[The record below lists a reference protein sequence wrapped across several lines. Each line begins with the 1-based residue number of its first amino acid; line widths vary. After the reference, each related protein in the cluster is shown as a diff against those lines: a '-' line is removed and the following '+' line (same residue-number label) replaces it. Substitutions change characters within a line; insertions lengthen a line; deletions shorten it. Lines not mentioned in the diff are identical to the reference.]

1 MTLDGLRVLVVED
14 EPIIALAIED
24 ALAELGAHPQ
34 LAERLADAEAALAAG
49 GLDAAI
55 LDVNLHGQ
63 RSYPVARA
71 LAARGV
77 PFIFATGYG
86 DAEHPDS
93 FHGVPTITKP
103 YGRSDIAAA
112 FAHLSPAIGALRNIG

>member
-24 ALAELGAHPQ
+24 ALDELGATPL
-34 LAERLADAEAALAAG
+34 LAERLADAERMLAEG
-49 GLDAAI
+49 GPQAAI
-55 LDVNLHGQ
+55 LDVNLHGH
-63 RSYPVARA
+63 RSYPIAHA

-86 DAEHPDS
+86 DAEHPAALRD
-93 FHGVPTITKP
+93 VPTITKP
-103 YGRSDIAAA
+103 YGRDDIAAA
-112 FAHLSPAIGALRNIG
+112 FAALTQR